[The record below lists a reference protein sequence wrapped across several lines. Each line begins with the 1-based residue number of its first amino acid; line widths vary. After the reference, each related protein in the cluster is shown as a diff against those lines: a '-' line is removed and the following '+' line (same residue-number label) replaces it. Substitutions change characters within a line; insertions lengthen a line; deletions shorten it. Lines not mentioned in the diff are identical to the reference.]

1 MYSRSISMYSTQND
15 NSERV
20 SNYENLISRISS
32 ADNINEILKI
42 FKNNENLLKNEHIVL
57 SLRMMAR
64 VVRKSYSDELEQ
76 I

>member
-1 MYSRSISMYSTQND
+1 MYSTQND